1 MPTDARFGRPLVL
14 GTGLLPL
21 CLAVIGC
28 AGPPAAE
35 YRAMATV
42 REIMESIVDPAA
54 DAIWGAVEI
63 VVTLDGKFEKQPR
76 TDDEWR
82 GLRRQAVTLMEASN
96 LLLMP
101 DRKVARP
108 GEKAG
113 DQRVDRDPDEIQA
126 HIARDP
132 SAWISHA
139 HALQAAATET
149 LQAIDARNVKALVDA
164 GEVLD
169 QACET
174 CHKTYWYRPSPQ
186 P

>member
-1 MPTDARFGRPLVL
+1 M
-14 GTGLLPL
+14 
-21 CLAVIGC
+21 
-28 AGPPAAE
+28 
-35 YRAMATV
+35 
-42 REIMESIVDPAA
+42 
-54 DAIWGAVEI
+54 
-63 VVTLDGKFEKQPR
+63 
-76 TDDEWR
+76 
-82 GLRRQAVTLMEASN
+82 TLMEASN

-101 DRKVARP
+101 GRKIAKP

-113 DQRVDRDPDEIQA
+113 DPRVDRDPDEIQA

-132 SAWISHA
+132 PAWISHA

-174 CHKTYWYRPSPQ
+174 CHKTYWYRPSTQ